1 MEFFS
6 KSRLEKAQAALGEL
20 AKLEAAEAAKILTL
34 QKRIAALEAQGVAP
48 EGPEGVDLRSAL
60 LARSK
65 EIASLKNE
73 LTESKTLLPVLG
85 SQRVR
90 AVGELYS
97 AQYEE
102 ARKPLKPA
110 LDEVN
115 KKATAYDKARA
126 ALDAAE
132 KELSLARAKAGG
144 IQRTEEKTLAGNYS
158 LAALLERI
166 DSPEFPAV
174 DREYFKHCER
184 RGLHCDYTFQIDAA
198 GRIENPAPE
207 TAFND

>member
-1 MEFFS
+1 MEFFG
-6 KSRLEKAQAALGEL
+6 KSRLEKAQAAVEEL
-20 AKLEAAEAAKILTL
+20 AKLEAAEAAKILDL
-34 QKRIAALEAQGVAP
+34 QKRIAALEAQEVAP
-48 EGPEGVDLRSAL
+48 EGPEGTDLRSAL

-73 LTESKTLLPVLG
+73 LAESKILLPVLG

-90 AVGELYS
+90 AVSELYA

-115 KKATAYDKARA
+115 KKAVAYDKAKT

-132 KELSLARAKAGG
+132 RLLHIARAKVAG
-144 IQRTEEKTLAGNYS
+144 IQRTEEKTLAGNYPLS
-158 LAALLERI
+158 VLLERI
-166 DSPEFPAV
+166 DSPEFPAA
-174 DREYFKHCER
+174 DREYFKNCER
-184 RGLHCDYTFQIDAA
+184 RGLHRDYTFQVDAA